1 MTAGG
6 GAGCEMGPGCCA
18 FGRMGWAG
26 ATPLLVCISTEE
38 KAFKPKKLED
48 FFKIITLSK
57 VQDYLN

>member
-1 MTAGG
+1 MS
-6 GAGCEMGPGCCA
+6 EMGPGCCA
-18 FGRMGWAG
+18 FGRMVWAG

-38 KAFKPKKLED
+38 KAFKPKKLDD